1 MNKIKCNLLAVICM
15 FMMLFVCITTSS
27 VLAETEK
34 NYIEGKIYVFDKDS
48 DYETFENVEFK
59 SSIDEKSYGEFSI
72 SGNVKNIAEKDD
84 FPMYEISDGNIELF
98 YNYNDELLKA
108 EETNWHLIE
117 DNSKKILNKKYDEK
131 IRNGAILVQVSTDG
145 KNWSDKNYIS
155 NAFSD
160 VPVRTDAIYKSE
172 DVELLNGCYYRVIVV
187 YELEKKVE
195 PSKILFITKNNFET
209 KKVAEVYEF
218 YASNSNAAK
227 EENVEQ
233 KHQLGTVVKTKEFD
247 GYNGEEEI
255 DKKDPH
261 YNWKLGDFY
270 VRGYTDKLKNA
281 NGDMVF
287 LKNVGDKVTL
297 LFKLKQDINK
307 LNNVDG
313 LKITS
318 DDEGYDQYFGTET
331 MNFGRGTLII
341 RYTDYNNNTEKPQIY
356 TNYLEANTSL
366 NAETKVQLFEE
377 GDYEIALD
385 YEVTDDKLIDK
396 VRHYRIYFK
405 FSVRNGNCMVY
416 PFDLATG
423 NELTNSSMTENGFR
437 LDLAKSR
444 YLKVNVKKEILT
456 EGADGLT
463 EDTRF
468 NGPAKDGAEYKDD
481 GVYTITA
488 SNEYTNQITS
498 KKIYVGTN
506 NVLKAYMTSGLSIE
520 EINNLVEEGAEIADD
535 GSITINEESIN
546 DTNLNKTIEVIN
558 EEYLN
563 SEKNNVVIIIIAIVI
578 VVVIIVV
585 VILVNNKNFK
595 RIVKIV
601 FSKKSKKKKVVEE
614 KKANVIEQKGEE
626 NK

>member
-1 MNKIKCNLLAVICM
+1 MRKMRCVSLFAIIM
-15 FMMLFVCITTSS
+15 FIMLFASITMQS
-27 VLAETEK
+27 VFAETEK
-34 NYIEGKIYVFDKDS
+34 NYIEGKIYVFDKNS
-48 DYETFENVEFK
+48 EYETFENVEFK

-160 VPVRTDAIYKSE
+160 VPVRTDSIYKSE

-218 YASNSNAAK
+218 YASNSNIAK

-297 LFKLKQDINK
+297 LFELKQDINK
-307 LNNVDG
+307 LNNVEG

-558 EEYLN
+558 EENLN
-563 SEKNNVVIIIIAIVI
+563 SENNNVVIIIMAIVI

-585 VILVNNKNFK
+585 VILVNNKTFK

-614 KKANVIEQKGEE
+614 KKANVIEQNGEE